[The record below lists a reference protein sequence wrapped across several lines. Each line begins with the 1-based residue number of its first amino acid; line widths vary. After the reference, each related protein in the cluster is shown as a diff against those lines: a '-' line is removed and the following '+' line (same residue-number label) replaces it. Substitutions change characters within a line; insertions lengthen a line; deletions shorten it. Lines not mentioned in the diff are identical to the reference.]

1 MKSNNPKYTI
11 TTINNIPNLIGEI
24 NHKQFI
30 ALQATYGIAQRGG
43 VEFPYSNESHTKRLV
58 SDVNILSSQENK
70 QLIFSEVIFS
80 N

>member
-1 MKSNNPKYTI
+1 MKSNKPTYT
-11 TTINNIPNLIGEI
+11 TTINNNQNLIGEAS
-24 NHKQFI
+24 HQHFI
-30 ALQATYGIAQRGG
+30 GLQATYGIAQRGG
-43 VEFPYSNESHTKRLV
+43 VRFPFSNDSHTKRLV